1 MDAGAALGPVRRT
14 DLGRHPVLDA
24 RGGRVLA
31 TWLFRKARI
40 LAIFDD
46 LDTVLLMIPLR

>member
-1 MDAGAALGPVRRT
+1 MLAAAGLS
-14 DLGRHPVLDA
+14 
-24 RGGRVLA
+24 A

-46 LDTVLLMIPLR
+46 LRHGAAHGPPQDDDGGHALQLGVSCS